1 MAHDLTPPM
10 RVALQIN
17 MHPHDVR
24 HVTQTLPHQLR
35 QWRNQVDRIVLTIDM
50 RQSASGRYRAA
61 DYEENRD
68 RLLSYL
74 ESLAAEIPEL
84 VIDPVVYQ
92 GTVREAVERRFFGT
106 PGLMPEKAFDGGP
119 FYVYFFGLMRANCR
133 YVLHMDS
140 DMLFGGGST
149 TWIAEAIAA
158 LEANPQA
165 LAICP
170 FPGPPR
176 ADGTL
181 DPALHMGF
189 PGLVAPSAPQRLEL
203 GSPAYRFDG
212 VSTRIFMI
220 DMARFD
226 AEAAPLA
233 LTRPDWRRRLRSR
246 VFGHQPVSM
255 PAEEVLSA
263 NMRARGLFR
272 IDMLGSG
279 EGAFSL
285 HPPYR
290 SAEFYAALPGLIARI
305 EADDIPDGQRGDYD
319 VNASMVDW
327 TSALREKARAKRYR
341 KAFRQLLDVHLGR
354 ILPRGRP

>member
-1 MAHDLTPPM
+1 
-10 RVALQIN
+10 
-17 MHPHDVR
+17 
-24 HVTQTLPHQLR
+24 
-35 QWRNQVDRIVLTIDM
+35 
-50 RQSASGRYRAA
+50 
-61 DYEENRD
+61 
-68 RLLSYL
+68 
-74 ESLAAEIPEL
+74 
-84 VIDPVVYQ
+84 
-92 GTVREAVERRFFGT
+92 
-106 PGLMPEKAFDGGP
+106 MPEKAFDGGP
-119 FYVYFFGLMRANCR
+119 FYVYFYGLMRANCR

-140 DMLFGGGST
+140 DMLFGGGSAS
-149 TWIAEAIAA
+149 WIAEAIAA
-158 LEANPQA
+158 LQANPRA

-189 PGLVAPSAPQRLEL
+189 PGLAAVSAPQMLEL

-233 LTRPDWRRRLRSR
+233 LKRPSLRRRVRSLL
-246 VFGHQPVSM
+246 FGHQPVAM

-263 NMRARGLFR
+263 NMMTKGLYR
-272 IDMLGSG
+272 IDMLGSSSG
-279 EGAFSL
+279 VFSL

-305 EADDIPDGQRGDYD
+305 EANDIPAGQQGDYD
-319 VNASMVDW
+319 VNSSMIDW
-327 TSALREKARAKRYR
+327 TSALREKTGAKRYR
-341 KAFRQLLDVHLGR
+341 KALRQLLDVQLGR
-354 ILPRGRP
+354 MLPRG